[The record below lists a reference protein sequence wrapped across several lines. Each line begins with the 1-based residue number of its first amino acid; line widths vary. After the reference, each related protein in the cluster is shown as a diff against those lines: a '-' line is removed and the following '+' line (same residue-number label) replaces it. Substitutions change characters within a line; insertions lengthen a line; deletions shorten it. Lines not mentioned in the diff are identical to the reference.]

1 MDEHGPIIDLNDF
14 MTIDTTTLNEEEK
27 IVFEKATNIKV

>member
-1 MDEHGPIIDLNDF
+1 MDEHGTIIDLNDF
-14 MTIDTTTLNEEEK
+14 MTIDTTPLNEEEK